1 MQTPDNLDEPAHR
14 LAREVA
20 ADGPWSAKIGAVKH
34 NERHTAS
41 YYYELLSKH
50 CSTVDVWRTTYHHPL
65 ADHTAVVEWFKA
77 SALRPFLAPL
87 TDDEKAAFLQQYQ
100 ARITQAYPALADGT
114 VLLPFPRLFIIA
126 TR

>member
-1 MQTPDNLDEPAHR
+1 SQ
-14 LAREVA
+14 
-20 ADGPWSAKIGAVKH
+20 
-34 NERHTAS
+34 
-41 YYYELLSKH
+41 H

-65 ADHTAVVEWFKA
+65 AGSAAVVEWFKG

-87 TDDEKAAFLQQYQ
+87 TESERNAFLDEYL
-100 ARITQAYPALADGT
+100 ARITKAYPALADGT